1 MAQKKAAPK
10 GRRGK
15 DAVALLIDDHK
26 KVRKLFKDFEKVKD
40 GDGSSK

>member
-15 DAVALLIDDHK
+15 DAVALLMDRPQESEE
-26 KVRKLFKDFEKVKD
+26 VV
-40 GDGSSK
+40 